1 MNSDIKKYIKYF
13 WFSYLGAI
21 VLFALIILLV
31 SLGVFGKMPDWQE
44 LENPKSALATEV
56 ISTDGFTL
64 GRYYL
69 DENRTTASLNEL
81 NDNIIN
87 ALKATEDERFEEHSG
102 IDVIALFRAAKGLG
116 KDGGASTLTQ
126 QLAKNL
132 FKRHKSKFLLPFD
145 KLREWVIAV
154 RLERKYT
161 KIEILSLYLNTVSFS
176 ENAYGIKTAAQTFF
190 SKPVDSLKIEEAA
203 VLIGM
208 LKSPAKYNPRVH
220 MEYAMNRRNT
230 VLQQMV
236 KYNYLKPADYEKL
249 KIKPI
254 VLNYNKSTHNEGL
267 APYFREYLRLDLQK
281 WIKENP
287 KSDGS
292 YYDLYKDGLRVYTT
306 INSKMQTY
314 AEEAVMKHL
323 SEHQKLFTAQFR
335 NKDPFEGH
343 EHEFM
348 AALKSSDRYRA
359 YKEQGLSEAEIKS
372 EFQRHIKMK
381 VFTWAGER
389 DTIMSPWDSIIYH
402 RIFLQTGFMVMD
414 AKTGEIRAWVGGIN
428 HKYFQLDHVNINTK
442 RQIGSTFKPFV
453 YTVAIDNGWSPCMSV
468 PNQPVV
474 FTAYNNWTPKNSDG
488 KYGGSQTLMTGLA
501 RSTNCI
507 TAYLMKQ
514 IGPRPVVEMAHKM
527 GITSNIDPFPSIC
540 LGTPDISVFEM
551 VGAYSTFANKGFT
564 SKPIYITRIEDKYGN
579 VIKEFVPQQTEVI
592 SDQTAFV
599 MSKMLQGVV
608 QRGTAMRLNSYGL
621 TCELAGKTGTTN
633 GHTDA
638 WFMGMTPELIG
649 GVWVGCDD
657 PFLHFYSM
665 AYGQGA
671 SAALPIWGNFFKKA
685 YADKSLKLDPD
696 ATFPSPEHEL
706 TIEMDCSN
714 YKGGVSTKPTEE
726 GGGTRSG
733 GGGSNSGDEYNG
745 EEY

>member
-1 MNSDIKKYIKYF
+1 MNSDTKKYIKYF
-13 WFSYLGAI
+13 WISYAGAI
-21 VLFALIILLV
+21 GLFLLIILLV
-31 SLGVFGKMPDWQE
+31 NVGLFGKMPDWQE
-44 LENPKSALATEV
+44 IENPKSALATEV
-56 ISTDGFTL
+56 IASDGFTL

-69 DENRTTASLNEL
+69 DENRTTATLTEL
-81 NDNIIN
+81 NDNIKN
-87 ALKATEDERFEEHSG
+87 ALKATEDARFEEHSG
-102 IDVIALFRAAKGLG
+102 IDVKAISRAIFGLG

-132 FKRHKSKFLLPFD
+132 FHTRGSKWLIPFN
-145 KLREWVIAV
+145 KLREWIIAIK
-154 RLERKYT
+154 LERRYT
-161 KIEILSLYLNTVSFS
+161 KTEILSLYLNTVPFS

-208 LKSPAKYNPRVH
+208 LKSPSKYNPRTH
-220 MEYAMNRRNT
+220 LDYATIRRNT
-230 VLQQMV
+230 VMLQMV
-236 KYNYLKPADYEKL
+236 KYNYITQAQYEKL
-249 KIKPI
+249 KAKPI
-254 VLNYNKSTHNEGL
+254 NLQYNKSTHNEGL
-267 APYFREYLRLDLQK
+267 APYFREYLRLELQK
-281 WIKENP
+281 WMKENP

-292 YYDLYKDGLRVYTT
+292 YYDLYKDGLKVYTT
-306 INSKMQTY
+306 INSKMQQY
-314 AEEAVMKHL
+314 AEESVYKHL
-323 SEHQKLFTAQFR
+323 SEHQKLFFAQYK
-335 NKDPFEGH
+335 NKEAFEGH
-343 EHEFM
+343 DKEFM
-348 AALKSSDRYRA
+348 AALKSSDRYRM
-359 YKEQGLSEAEIKS
+359 YKDEGMTEAEIKN

-381 VFTWAGER
+381 VFSWAGER

-402 RIFLQTGFMVMD
+402 RLFLQTGFMVMD
-414 AKTGEIRAWVGGIN
+414 ATSGEVKAWVGGIN

-453 YTVAIDNGWSPCMSV
+453 YTVAIDNGWSPCMAV

-540 LGTPDISVFEM
+540 LGTADISVFEM
-551 VGAYSTFANKGFT
+551 VGAYSTFANKGFA

-579 VIKEFVPQQTEVI
+579 VIKDFVPQQTEVI
-592 SDQTAFV
+592 SDQTAYV

-608 QRGTAMRLNSYGL
+608 QRGTAMRLNSYGV
-621 TCELAGKTGTTN
+621 TCAMGGKTGTTN

-638 WFMGMTPELIG
+638 WFMGITPQLVG

-657 PFLHFYSM
+657 PFLHFHNM

-671 SAALPIWGNFFKKA
+671 AAALPILGNFLKKA
-685 YADKSLKLDPD
+685 YADKSLKLNNE
-696 ATFPSPEHEL
+696 ASFPEPEHEL
-706 TIEMDCSN
+706 TIEMDCAN
-714 YKGGVSTKPTEE
+714 YKGNGSTKPSEAE
-726 GGGTRSG
+726 GTHG
-733 GGGSNSGDEYNG
+733 GGGGNSGDDYKG
-745 EEY
+745 EEF